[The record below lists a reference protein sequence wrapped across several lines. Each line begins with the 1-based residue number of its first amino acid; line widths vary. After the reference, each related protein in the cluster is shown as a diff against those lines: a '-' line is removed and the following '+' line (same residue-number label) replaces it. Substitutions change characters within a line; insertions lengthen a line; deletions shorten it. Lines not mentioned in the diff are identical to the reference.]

1 MTGLDLA
8 RGQSRKYKFRAPGI
22 LIACLTLIALLAPVR
37 SYAQG
42 AGSDSLSLAW
52 TAPGDDGAAG
62 TATSYE
68 VRRSNAPLTNANFDA
83 GMLVGNPPG
92 PLPAGTWQTM
102 VVRGVT
108 RGTPYYFAVRAQ
120 DAAGNV
126 SNVSNSVYWDWGLDS
141 APPAAPAGA
150 AAAVQAKGMSVTITW
165 RPNTEADLAG
175 YHVHRATV
183 ASGPWSRITIAP
195 VTATRFTDS
204 AIPDAATDLIY
215 QLSAVDAL
223 GNESARSSGIRVRV
237 KSTSAVAPLTWK
249 LLPAYPN
256 PSRLSEVTRLRIEIP
271 ASAHEAHVD
280 LVDGGNQL
288 VRRFEVTGASFGVT
302 EIVWDGRNAA
312 GQLCVPGVYRAW
324 LIAGDVRQ
332 LVRIARV
339 P

>member
-1 MTGLDLA
+1 MTGPELA
-8 RGQSRKYKFRAPGI
+8 RGQSRKSKFRAPGI
-22 LIACLTLIALLAPVR
+22 LTACLTLIALLAPVR
-37 SYAQG
+37 SHAQG

-52 TAPGDDGAAG
+52 TAPGDDDAVG

-68 VRRSNAPLTNANFDA
+68 VRRSNSTLTNANFDA
-83 GMLVGNPPG
+83 GTLVANPPG
-92 PLPAGTWQTM
+92 PLPAGTRQTM

-126 SNVSNSVYWDWGLDS
+126 SNVSNSVYWDWELDA
-141 APPAAPAGA
+141 APPAAPADA
-150 AAAVQAKGMSVTITW
+150 SAEVQAEGRSVTITW
-165 RPNTEADLAG
+165 RPNSEADLAG
-175 YHVHRATV
+175 YHVYRATV
-183 ASGPWSRITIAP
+183 VSGPWTRITTAP
-195 VTATRFTDS
+195 LTAARYTDS
-204 AIPDAATDLIY
+204 AIPVDATDLIY
-215 QLSAVDAL
+215 QLSAVDAV
-223 GNESARSSGIRVRV
+223 GNESARSRGIRVTV

-256 PSRLSEVTRLRIEIP
+256 PSRLSEVTRVPIEVP
-271 ASAHEAHVD
+271 ASANEAHVD

-288 VRRFEVTGASFGVT
+288 VRRFDVTGASFGVT
-302 EIVWDGRNAA
+302 EIVWDGTNAT
-312 GQLCVPGVYRAW
+312 GRLCAPGVYRAW

>member
-1 MTGLDLA
+1 MTGLERA
-8 RGQSRKYKFRAPGI
+8 RSQSRNSTLRAPGI
-22 LIACLTLIALLAPVR
+22 LTACLTLIALLAPVR
-37 SYAQG
+37 SHAQG

-52 TAPGDDGAAG
+52 SAPGDDGAVG

-68 VRRSNAPLTNANFDA
+68 VRRANTPLTNANF
-83 GMLVGNPPG
+83 GTGTLVANPPG
-92 PLPAGTWQTM
+92 PLPAGTRQRM

-126 SNVSNSVYWDWGLDS
+126 SSVSNSVYWDWGLDA
-141 APPAAPAGA
+141 APPAAPSGA
-150 AAAVQAKGMSVTITW
+150 AAQVQAEGRSVTITW

-175 YHVHRATV
+175 YHVYRAAV
-183 ASGPWSRITIAP
+183 VSGPWSRITNAP
-195 VTATRFTDS
+195 VTAAQYTDA
-204 AIPDAATDLIY
+204 AIPVDATDLIY

-223 GNESARSSGIRVRV
+223 GNESARSSSIRVTV
-237 KSTSAVAPLTWK
+237 KSTSTVAPLTWK

-256 PSRLSEVTRLRIEIP
+256 PSRLSEVTRLPIEVP
-271 ASAHEAHVD
+271 ASAKEAHVD

-302 EIVWDGRNAA
+302 EIVWDGTNANGRPCA
-312 GQLCVPGVYRAW
+312 PGVYRAW